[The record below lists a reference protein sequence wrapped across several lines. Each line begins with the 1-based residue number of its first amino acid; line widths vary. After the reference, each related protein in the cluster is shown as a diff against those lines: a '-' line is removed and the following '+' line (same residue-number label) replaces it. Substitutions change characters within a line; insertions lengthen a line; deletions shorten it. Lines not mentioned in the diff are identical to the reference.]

1 MPAERSNSMA
11 RRLSSEEEKG
21 SLYRRMIELERR
33 GMRFEREEGSLRELE
48 RNYLG
53 LMDSEV
59 FLFFMVDLKGT
70 VLACNRCAE
79 RFWGVDLRG
88 AEPTRLQSLCAP
100 ESARTLKELLLR
112 ASQKKIRSRL
122 LLSRPDDSQVWI
134 EAEMTPS
141 VFRGVDV
148 VRMVGVDVTEKV
160 RQSVLKEPVGW
171 ERVLDSCPGLLC
183 CILDEEGR
191 LLYASRGYR
200 AIAKR
205 FLGHGCVVGAP
216 YPPQDNA
223 VDRSLHDLLSSALLG
238 GTNGMDLIEKHAEGT
253 RVWDVTASPLLLNSG
268 RGAGAFL
275 LLAPRVSAAGE
286 PASQSGGAEGPPPT
300 GETGKNLLDAVSD
313 MLLVVDRQGNCLAA
327 NERLGSALSL
337 DPAALSGKPLTKLPL
352 ADESQNADFTER
364 LRNLLR
370 AGEGSLEFRVSTGRG
385 DLLWLDAQGRAIDW
399 DGADAVL
406 LTCRDVTLLR
416 RTQEQLRRIAVT
428 DRTTGLLNRQGME
441 QVLVTELERAA
452 RYKGSLCLLFMDI
465 DNFRGL
471 NETRGYAAS
480 DRALKTL
487 MTALKNNLRPTDF
500 LGRWGGDEFMLL
512 TPQSE
517 AAARQL
523 ADVLR
528 DTARNGIFDRE
539 DSISLSVGVAQFSRE
554 MDLSSFVGA
563 AYDAMVAAKKAGGD
577 CTVLAGS
584 LSRE

>member
-1 MPAERSNSMA
+1 M
-11 RRLSSEEEKG
+11 EE
-21 SLYRRMIELERR
+21 
-33 GMRFEREEGSLRELE
+33 
-48 RNYLG
+48 
-53 LMDSEV
+53 
-59 FLFFMVDLKGT
+59 
-70 VLACNRCAE
+70 
-79 RFWGVDLRG
+79 
-88 AEPTRLQSLCAP
+88 
-100 ESARTLKELLLR
+100 
-112 ASQKKIRSRL
+112 
-122 LLSRPDDSQVWI
+122 
-134 EAEMTPS
+134 
-141 VFRGVDV
+141 
-148 VRMVGVDVTEKV
+148 
-160 RQSVLKEPVGW
+160 
-171 ERVLDSCPGLLC
+171 
-183 CILDEEGR
+183 
-191 LLYASRGYR
+191 
-200 AIAKR
+200 
-205 FLGHGCVVGAP
+205 
-216 YPPQDNA
+216 
-223 VDRSLHDLLSSALLG
+223 
-238 GTNGMDLIEKHAEGT
+238 HAEGT
-253 RVWDVTASPLLLNSG
+253 RVWDVTASPLVLNPE

-275 LLAPRVSAAGE
+275 LLTPRVSAAE
-286 PASQSGGAEGPPPT
+286 APAPLPERAEGPPPI
-300 GETGKNLLDAVSD
+300 EKAGKKLLDAVSD
-313 MLLVVDRQGNCLAA
+313 MLLVVDKQGNCLAA
-327 NERLGSALSL
+327 NERLGSVLSL

-352 ADESQNADFTER
+352 ADEPQNADFTER
-364 LRNLLR
+364 LGELLR
-370 AGEGSLEFRVSTGRG
+370 AGEGSLEFRVSTARG
-385 DLLWLDAQGRAIDW
+385 DLLWLDAQGRSVDW
-399 DGADAVL
+399 DGAGAVL

-452 RYKGSLCLLFMDI
+452 RYKGALCLLFMDI

-512 TPQSE
+512 TPQPE

-577 CTVLAGS
+577 CTILAGS